1 MSHYPAWPR
10 DALVSS
16 QPGMSF
22 PSLPG
27 LRPQEVLKGLALPAV
42 QREAPVLGGDG
53 LGLMVCLGRIF
64 RFSPPGTRCSFC
76 LSAKFPECVCV
87 HVCAHVGV
95 RVCAVTSGHTTIR
108 TRVGP
113 PAPGSRGGYSPG
125 PEPLSA
131 QDPEHRKP
139 ESSREE
145 SKSRQ
150 LCPET
155 QPSAPSARVPAPR
168 PAHSGS
174 GAGLRAQSQGRARG
188 STSGTHRPAAGVP
201 DVAIGQGLVDGEAKV
216 SPADVAH
223 HLAASPDGLQA
234 EQGHLPARESGHWDP
249 RAPERPAPF
258 AWLRRKGPH
267 PPGHGL

>member
-10 DALVSS
+10 DALVSN

-64 RFSPPGTRCSFC
+64 RFSPPGTRCPFC
-76 LSAKFPECVCV
+76 LLAKFPECVCV

-131 QDPEHRKP
+131 QDPEHHKP

-145 SKSRQ
+145 SKSRR

-174 GAGLRAQSQGRARG
+174 GVGLRAQSPGRARG
-188 STSGTHRPAAGVP
+188 STERDSPACHWGPGCSHRPGSCRWRSQSQP
-201 DVAIGQGLVDGEAKV
+201 CG
-216 SPADVAH
+216 
-223 HLAASPDGLQA
+223 
-234 EQGHLPARESGHWDP
+234 R
-249 RAPERPAPF
+249 
-258 AWLRRKGPH
+258 GP
-267 PPGHGL
+267 PPGRFSRWPPGRTGAPSCKREWTLGPQSP